1 MLLSCDTFLSYKGV
15 LSKFNCSLIE
25 ANFCVMLN
33 PSDSKLYFYGFSAG
47 NVSNYFSVVI
57 DLLVSIYFFFTSHSS
72 KSAYFNIITL
82 LLLPNYSVFSVIF
95 RLVSKT
101 LLSFIIANE
110 LIENSDYKIYTERNV
125 FFLN

>member
-1 MLLSCDTFLSYKGV
+1 MGA
-15 LSKFNCSLIE
+15 LSKFNYSLIE
-25 ANFCVMLN
+25 ASFYVILN

-47 NVSNYFSVVI
+47 KVSNYFSVVV

-72 KSAYFNIITL
+72 KRDYFNIITL
-82 LLLPNYSVFSVIF
+82 LLLPNYKVFSVIL

-101 LLSFIIANE
+101 LLSFIIAKE